1 MINDIKKIGVGDA
14 LLSLRPGAQWVLNG
28 SSYSDLT
35 WMDTNQSKPSE
46 LEVITEVDRL
56 QTEWENNVYQRQRQ
70 TTYPALGDQ
79 LDMLWHAIDS
89 GTLDKS
95 SDFYTALKSVKDQ
108 YPKT

>member
-1 MINDIKKIGVGDA
+1 MINDIKIIGIADA
-14 LLSLRPGAQWVLNG
+14 LVSLRPGAQWVLNG
-28 SSYSDLT
+28 INYSDLT

-56 QTEWENNVYQRQRQ
+56 QTEWENTVYQRQRQ
-70 TTYPALGDQ
+70 TTYPSMGDQ

-89 GTLDKS
+89 GTLDKN
-95 SDFYTALKSVKDQ
+95 SDFYTTLKSIKDQ